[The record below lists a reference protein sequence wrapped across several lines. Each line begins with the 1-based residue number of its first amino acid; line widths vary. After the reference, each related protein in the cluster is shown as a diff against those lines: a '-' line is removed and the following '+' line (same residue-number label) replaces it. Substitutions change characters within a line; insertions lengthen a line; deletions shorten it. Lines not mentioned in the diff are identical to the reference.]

1 MFYYLGI
8 DLGGEERTY
17 ALALKEKEGRLFLE
31 RALSFKEEPFK
42 GVSLKEILDFVMKE
56 RVLVTAIDAPLSFS
70 LYNEKGYRKADRAL
84 RELLPGKKKSWVLSY
99 HALMGI
105 PLRGF
110 LLAKALSPYCG
121 AIFETHPRASL
132 YFLLPEPQKAL
143 SEKYKKESLEKDEA
157 LFLEAFFKEK
167 FGLAV
172 PSSLFEK
179 DDLVDALLC
188 ALTGY
193 LYFKAPE
200 RLYFL
205 PQEEGLSGF
214 GPFVVIKS
222 F

>member
-1 MFYYLGI
+1 MFYCLGI
-8 DLGGEERTY
+8 DLGGEEKTF
-17 ALALKEKEGRLFLE
+17 ALALKEKEGRLSLE
-31 RALSFKEEPFK
+31 RALSLKEEPFK
-42 GVSLKEILDFVMKE
+42 GVSLKEILDFVIKE

-70 LYNEKGYRKADRAL
+70 PFIEKGYRKADLVL

-110 LLAKALSPYCG
+110 LLARGLSPYCG
-121 AIFETHPRASL
+121 AILETHPRASL

-143 SEKYKKESLEKDEA
+143 SEKYKKGGLEKEEA
-157 LFLEAFFKEK
+157 LFLEEFFKEK

-172 PSSLFEK
+172 PFSLFEK

-193 LYFKAPE
+193 FYLKNPE
-200 RLYFL
+200 KLHFL

-214 GPFVVIKS
+214 GPFVVLKP